1 MLMKSSNRLSYVLLL
16 FISLTITLGLTA
28 LQHIGIANANS
39 PESFLLPEIKT
50 DHPVVTNVD
59 VLLVVGHGGID
70 GGTSF
75 GNLLEKDINLSI
87 AKKTYDS
94 LQKKGFVVLMN
105 RMDDYALSGEN
116 LWLHSRSRHLKDLSQ
131 RSNLANEIK
140 PKVMISLHVNSARRS
155 SKTGPLLLH
164 QKSEQS
170 LMLAKSIQN
179 YLNMLYGTHEE
190 PVYGKT
196 YYLLKHTVV
205 PSVIVEMG
213 FITNVEDRK
222 MLTQT
227 ASQQEIADRI
237 AEGIQQYI
245 KNSL

>member
-1 MLMKSSNRLSYVLLL
+1 MKSLKKLKCALLL
-16 FISLTITLGLTA
+16 LLCITITLTLAAT
-28 LQHIGIANANS
+28 QHIGIAKAKS
-39 PESFLLPEIKT
+39 PDSFLLPEIKT
-50 DHPVVTNVD
+50 DHPVITNVD
-59 VLLVVGHGGID
+59 VLLDVGHGGID

-75 GNLLEKDINLSI
+75 GDLLEKDINLAI

-94 LQKKGFVVLMN
+94 LQKKGFIVLMD
-105 RMDDYALSGEN
+105 RMNDYALSGEN
-116 LWLHSRSRHLKDLSQ
+116 LWLRSRSRHLKDLAQ

-170 LMLAKSIQN
+170 QLLAISLQN
-179 YLNMLYGTHEE
+179 SLNMLYGTHDE

-205 PSVIVEMG
+205 PTVIVEMG
-213 FITNVEDRK
+213 FITNIEDRK
-222 MLTQT
+222 MMTQPD
-227 ASQQEIADRI
+227 SQQEIANKI
-237 AEGIQQYI
+237 VEGIQQYI
-245 KNSL
+245 TKSQ

>member
-1 MLMKSSNRLSYVLLL
+1 MKRSKKLKCALLL
-16 FISLTITLGLTA
+16 LILITITPTLATT
-28 LQHIGIANANS
+28 QNIGIAKANS

-50 DHPVVTNVD
+50 DHPIITNVD
-59 VLLVVGHGGID
+59 VLLDVGHGGID

-75 GNLLEKDINLSI
+75 GDLLEKDINLSI
-87 AKKTYDS
+87 AKKTYVS
-94 LQKKGFVVLMN
+94 LRKKGFVVLMD

-116 LWLHSRSRHLKDLSQ
+116 LWLRSRSRHLKDLAQ

-170 LMLAKSIQN
+170 LLLAISLQN
-179 YLNMLYGTHEE
+179 SLNMLYGTHDE

-205 PSVIVEMG
+205 PTVIVEMG
-213 FITNVEDRK
+213 FITNIEDRK
-222 MLTQT
+222 MMTQPD
-227 ASQQEIADRI
+227 SQQEIANKI
-237 AEGIQQYI
+237 VEGIQQYI
-245 KNSL
+245 TKSQ

>member
-1 MLMKSSNRLSYVLLL
+1 MKPSKKLRCALLL
-16 FISLTITLGLTA
+16 FICITITLTFA
-28 LQHIGIANANS
+28 AMQHIGIAKANS

-59 VLLVVGHGGID
+59 VLLDVGHGGID

-75 GNLLEKDINLSI
+75 GDLLEKDINLSI

-94 LQKKGFVVLMN
+94 LQKKGFIVLMN

-116 LWLHSRSRHLKDLSQ
+116 LWLHSRSRHLKDLTQ

-170 LMLAKSIQN
+170 LLLAKSLQK
-179 YLNMLYGTHEE
+179 YLNMLYGTHDE

-196 YYLLKHTVV
+196 YYLLKHSMV
-205 PSVIVEMG
+205 PTVIVEMG
-213 FITNVEDRK
+213 FITNVDDRK
-222 MLTQT
+222 MMTQPD
-227 ASQQEIADRI
+227 SQQEIADKI

-245 KNSL
+245 KKS

>member
-1 MLMKSSNRLSYVLLL
+1 MKSSKKLRFALLL
-16 FISLTITLGLTA
+16 LICITITITLA
-28 LQHIGIANANS
+28 AMQHISIAKANS

-59 VLLVVGHGGID
+59 VLLDVGHGGID

-75 GNLLEKDINLSI
+75 GDLLEKDINLSI

-94 LQKKGFVVLMN
+94 LQKKGLVVLMN

-116 LWLHSRSRHLKDLSQ
+116 LWLQSRSRHLKDLTQ

-140 PKVMISLHVNSARRS
+140 PKIMISLHVNSARRS

-170 LMLAKSIQN
+170 LLLAKSLQS
-179 YLNMLYGTHEE
+179 YLNTLYGTHEE

-205 PSVIVEMG
+205 PTVIVEMG

-222 MLTQT
+222 MLTQPV
-227 ASQQEIADRI
+227 SQQEIADKI

-245 KNSL
+245 KKSQ